1 MKLYIDLETYCPVDL
16 PKTGVY
22 PYTES
27 PDFRILLTGYAI
39 DEGPVITFDW
49 GSLPE
54 RKHFINLC
62 RSATELIAHNATF
75 ERLALRSAGLDLPEW
90 TCTRV
95 RASYCGLPPSL
106 SEAAKAAGLS
116 VQKDTAGAALIRY
129 FSMPCKPT
137 KANGGRTRNLP
148 EHAPEKW
155 QAFKDYLKRD
165 VETTRELYHFLEK
178 YHFTEQ
184 ENYLLD
190 QKINDT
196 GVGIDRDLVNNAIK
210 LDRLQSHKIS
220 VEARKLTGLDNPN
233 SLPQLARWLKDRT
246 GKEVNSLTQEAVKDM
261 LASSEGDVKRA
272 LELRLKSSKTSVKK
286 YQAASNY
293 LCKDDRARGVFQFYG
308 AGRTGRWAGRGIQLQ
323 NMPRNYMKT
332 LTEAREL
339 VRQGDFETLYFLYSD
354 PQQVLKELT
363 RTMLVPSPGNIF
375 LIADFSAIEARVL
388 AWLAGERWRLEVF
401 ESHGKI
407 YEASAAAM
415 FNVPI
420 DSIGKG
426 SPYRQRGK
434 IAELALGYQGG
445 VGALK
450 AMGAEAMG
458 LDESEMSGIVK
469 RWRAANPA
477 ISRFW
482 SRIEN
487 AAKRAV
493 QNPGRRVKVGN
504 LVFKREAGALII
516 ELPSGRQLVYQ
527 KACIIPGRF
536 GEAIGFE
543 GVDQTTRR
551 YAMQDTY
558 GGKLVENI
566 VQAVA
571 RDLLAFSLLSVD
583 RVGFRIVLHV
593 HDEIV
598 VEAKAKESDAG
609 LGRLIAEMIKK
620 PAWAEGLPLAAD
632 GFKADFYQKD

>member
-16 PKTGVY
+16 RKTGVY

-27 PDFRILLTGYAI
+27 PDFRILLAGYAI

-49 GSLPE
+49 GSLAE
-54 RKHFINLC
+54 RKNFASLC

-75 ERLALRSAGLDLPEW
+75 ERLALRAAGLDLPKW
-90 TCTRV
+90 TCTMV

-155 QAFKDYLKRD
+155 QAFKDYLRRD

-196 GVGIDRDLVNNAIK
+196 GVGIDRGLVDNAIK

-220 VEARKLTGLDNPN
+220 VEARKLTGLGNPN
-233 SLPQLARWLKDRT
+233 SLPQLAGWLKDRT

-293 LCKDDRARGVFQFYG
+293 LCKDGRARGVFQFYG

-332 LTEAREL
+332 LTEARGL
-339 VRQGDFETLYFLYSD
+339 VKQGDFETLDFLYSD

-420 DSIGKG
+420 ESIGKG

-458 LDESEMSGIVK
+458 LDESEMAGIVK
-469 RWRAANPA
+469 RWRTANPA

-487 AAKRAV
+487 AAKRAI
-493 QNPGRRVKVGN
+493 QNPGRRVKVGS
-504 LVFKREAGALII
+504 LSFRREPGALII
-516 ELPSGRQLVYQ
+516 ELPSGRLLVYQ

-536 GEAIGFE
+536 GEVIGFE

-583 RVGFRIVLHV
+583 RVGFKIVLHV

-598 VEAKAKESDAG
+598 VEAKTKESDAG
-609 LGRLIAEMIKK
+609 LNRLIAEMIKK

-632 GFKADFYQKD
+632 GFQAAFYQKD